1 MLDRRAFTAAMGA
14 GALVLSGCARRVEPL
29 RVWAMG
35 VEGEALGRFA
45 QAYQAENPGKAVRVQ
60 ALPWGA
66 AHEKL
71 LTAFAADDLPDV
83 IALGNT
89 WIAEFAALD
98 ALAPLDAHLT
108 DSPLKTQAVF
118 DAARR
123 ATTVGGRAVAVPW
136 YVDTR
141 LLFYRPDLLKR
152 AGFALPAVT
161 LDEWAAQLKA
171 VARLHSNGHS
181 LLMPINEYEPLV
193 AFCLQSGAPLLRD
206 NATHGNFRDP
216 AIRAAFARVAG
227 LYWNGYAQVLTSTQ
241 VPDLYSGFARGDYGF
256 VVSGP
261 WNLGEFARRMPKD
274 VEWATATLP
283 GPSGPGA
290 SLSGG
295 VSLCIPARSKAQD
308 DAFAFIE
315 YLCAAPQQ
323 AMLHTIA
330 GDLPADRAAWAAAG
344 LDGDPRSLAFFRQL
358 ELAVSPPQA
367 PEWERIAN
375 EMAAALERVVRHI
388 QPLDAALKG
397 LDEFAELALAKRRSM
412 VQQKGAA

>member
-14 GALVLSGCARRVEPL
+14 GALALSACARQNEPL

-45 QAYQAENPGKAVRVQ
+45 QAYQAENPGKLVRVQ

-98 ALAPLDAHLT
+98 ALTPLDALLSQST
-108 DSPLKTQAVF
+108 LNRDGSF
-118 DAARR
+118 DAAVR
-123 ATTVGGRAVAVPW
+123 ATTINGRAVAVPW

-152 AGFALPAVT
+152 AGFSHPAT
-161 LDEWAAQLKA
+161 NWAEWDQQLKA
-171 VARLHSNGHS
+171 VARLKSGGHS

-216 AIRAAFARVAG
+216 AIKAAFARVAD
-227 LYWNGYAQVLTSTQ
+227 LYWKGYAQVLTSTE

-261 WNLGEFARRMPKD
+261 WNLGEFAKRMPTN
-274 VEWATATLP
+274 VEWATAVLP
-283 GPSGPGA
+283 GPEAPGA

-295 VSLCIPARSKAQD
+295 VSLCIPRRSKNAD
-308 DAFAFIE
+308 AAFAFIE
-315 YLCAAPQQ
+315 YLCAPAQQ
-323 AMLHTIA
+323 AALHAAA
-330 GDLPADRAAWAAAG
+330 GDLPADRAAWTLAG
-344 LDGDPRSLAFFRQL
+344 LDRDDRAQAFFHQL
-358 ELAVSPPQA
+358 QLAVSPPQA

-397 LDEFAELALAKRRSM
+397 LDEFAELTLAKRRSM
-412 VQQKGAA
+412 QKGAA